1 MTKAQRERAEVN
13 LLKQYIKDNPSIKK
27 MLDTLLDKESKDKV
41 ELEDIIRP
49 TIEARLKEAR
59 MIGVQIGWQAR
70 TLSTVNYLKDMKTLD
85 EAIKYFEQEE
95 KKLKEKMNLPT
106 VEEFKNL
113 MNENEQQE

>member
-27 MLDTLLDKESKDKV
+27 MLDTLLDKEAKDKV

-49 TIEARLKEAR
+49 TIEPRLKEAR
-59 MIGVQIGWQAR
+59 MIGIQIGWQTR
-70 TLSTVNYLKDMKTLD
+70 TLSTVNYLKNMKTLD
-85 EAIKYFEQEE
+85 EAIEYFEQEE
-95 KKLKEKMNLPT
+95 KKLREKMNLPT